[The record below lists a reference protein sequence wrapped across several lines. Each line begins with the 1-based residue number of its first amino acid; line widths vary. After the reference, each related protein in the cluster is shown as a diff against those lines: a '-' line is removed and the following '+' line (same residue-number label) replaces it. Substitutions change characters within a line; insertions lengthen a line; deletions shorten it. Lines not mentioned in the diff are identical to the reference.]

1 MAIRTV
7 VTRGYGNVTFNGTIA
22 LVALRGYVAGVVTS
36 IWTPTTPASSSWA
49 AKTAALSTWTPET
62 PASTTWT

>member
-1 MAIRTV
+1 MAIKDIVARGIGFTPGAVNFIVTHGFTV
-7 VTRGYGNVTFNGTIA
+7 
-22 LVALRGYVAGVVTS
+22 GVVVS